1 MGIRSRVEDDA
12 FETEADFVN
21 FVEQRPFVIG
31 LKVVQFYLRIP
42 CFQILEVIFE
52 RLAAVDTGFALAQQV
67 QVGAVEEENF
77 LHSIGVRG
85 RHTRQKWSQSLLLP
99 FKLQTLNDVF
109 PSSPMNWQSYIKN
122 FKSYLQLE
130 RSLSDNS
137 VEAYVHDAEKLRDYM
152 LMADDSI
159 QPETIT
165 TKHVS
170 DFLKY
175 LNELGLSAYSQARI
189 LSGLKAFFRYL
200 IVEDLIQSDPCQL
213 IDGPS
218 LGRKLPDVLT
228 FNEIEILLDSID
240 LSTPEGTRNRAML
253 EVLYSSGLRVSE
265 LVALKLTNVY
275 PDIGFLRVIGKGN
288 KERLVPI
295 GRDALKYLTIYLE
308 EVRPNVPVKKEA
320 ENFVFLNRRG
330 GSLSRVMVFM
340 IIKAVAVDAGLDKSI
355 SPHTFRHSFA
365 THLIEGGAD
374 LRAVQEML
382 GHESIITTEIY
393 THLDRDYLKQV
404 ITEFHPRS

>member
-1 MGIRSRVEDDA
+1 
-12 FETEADFVN
+12 
-21 FVEQRPFVIG
+21 
-31 LKVVQFYLRIP
+31 
-42 CFQILEVIFE
+42 
-52 RLAAVDTGFALAQQV
+52 
-67 QVGAVEEENF
+67 
-77 LHSIGVRG
+77 
-85 RHTRQKWSQSLLLP
+85 
-99 FKLQTLNDVF
+99 
-109 PSSPMNWQSYIKN
+109 MNWQSYIKN

-228 FNEIEILLDSID
+228 FNEIELLLDSID

-295 GRDALKYLTIYLE
+295 GRDALKYVRIYLE